1 MLSKKALESSK
12 SNDLKKFRKFL
23 NFKNL
28 QVKCLIE
35 FHHSPKCPFKTPNIR
50 SIPSF
55 FLWWK
60 FFAENFKTFEYI
72 STRENFVLSTIF
84 VVFNLETSQTGE
96 NKR

>member
-12 SNDLKKFRKFL
+12 SYGLKKFRKFL

-55 FLWWK
+55 F
-60 FFAENFKTFEYI
+60 FSDENSSPKTLKLLNI
-72 STRENFVLSTIF
+72 
-84 VVFNLETSQTGE
+84 
-96 NKR
+96 